1 MCISLFSNT
10 NKLRTMKESMVI
22 NDNGFLRLSMNT
34 LRNNDTYDLI
44 PMPNGWKPIRYKCFL
59 KNESFI

>member
-1 MCISLFSNT
+1 
-10 NKLRTMKESMVI
+10 MKESMVI
-22 NDNGFLRLSMNT
+22 NDNGFLRLAMNT

-59 KNESFI
+59 KKESFI

>member
-1 MCISLFSNT
+1 
-10 NKLRTMKESMVI
+10 
-22 NDNGFLRLSMNT
+22 MNT

-44 PMPNGWKPIRYKCFL
+44 PMPKGWKPIRYKCFL